1 MKFQS
6 LKNQI
11 VLITGASSGIGF
23 ACAVLALKNGAKVV
37 MLSRTISTK
46 RNQFIELGFS
56 MDDFLLLDVDVT
68 EFDKVQIAVNTAI
81 DRFGRVDILISNAGL
96 SMRALFQ
103 DTDLHV
109 LHRLM
114 DVNFWGTVHVV
125 KSVLPTMLT
134 RNTGS
139 IIAISSIAGFKGLP
153 ARTGYS
159 ASKFAMNGFMDTL
172 RIELLN
178 TNIHLGVV
186 SPGFT
191 SSNIRKTALNNEG
204 REQAETP
211 LNEAKLMSA
220 ESVAFEIFETALN
233 RKREKVLTFEGRMT
247 FWLRGIIPSLLDR
260 IIFNKL
266 KREANSPLI

>member
-23 ACAVLALKNGAKVV
+23 ACAILALKNGAKVV

-56 MDDFLLLDVDVT
+56 EDDFLLLDVDVT

-81 DRFGRVDILISNAGL
+81 DQFGRIDMLISNAGL

-103 DTDLHV
+103 DTDLKV

-125 KSVLPTMLT
+125 KSVLPTMLA
-134 RNTGS
+134 RNAGS

-178 TNIHLGVV
+178 TKIHLGVV

-191 SSNIRKTALNNEG
+191 SSNIRKTALNNLG
-204 REQAETP
+204 FAQAETP
-211 LNEAKLMSA
+211 LNEAKLMPA
-220 ESVAFEIFETALN
+220 ESVAFEIFETAVN
-233 RKREKVLTFEGRMT
+233 KKREKVLTWEGRMT
-247 FWLRGIIPSLLDR
+247 FWLRSIIPDVLDR

-266 KREANSPLI
+266 KREPNSPLI

>member
-23 ACAVLALKNGAKVV
+23 ACAILALKNGAKVV

-56 MDDFLLLDVDVT
+56 EDDFLLLDVDVT
-68 EFDKVQIAVNTAI
+68 EYDKVQIAVNTAI
-81 DRFGRVDILISNAGL
+81 DQFGRIDMLISNAGL

-103 DTDLHV
+103 DTDLKV

-125 KSVLPTMLT
+125 KSVLPTMLA
-134 RNTGS
+134 RNAGS

-178 TNIHLGVV
+178 TKIHLGVV

-191 SSNIRKTALNNEG
+191 SSNIRKTALNNLG
-204 REQAETP
+204 FAQAETP
-211 LNEAKLMSA
+211 LNEAKLMPA
-220 ESVAFEIFETALN
+220 ESVAFEIFETAVN
-233 RKREKVLTFEGRMT
+233 KKREKVLTWEGRMT
-247 FWLRGIIPSLLDR
+247 FWLRSIIPDVLDR

-266 KREANSPLI
+266 KREPNSPLI